1 MTTRDERSVPE
12 AELDAVQLL
21 GEPTR
26 RAVFDWVRAADQPV
40 TRDAVATAVGIS
52 RRLAAFH
59 LDRLAAAGLLTVDYA
74 RPPGARGP
82 GAGRPAKRYLA
93 TQREVA
99 ASFPPRRYELAAR
112 ILAAAAAHDEDDGDP
127 DPEEPRRGR
136 LADRAREVALQE
148 GVRVGAAHHCPHGKT
163 SPSGK
168 LTCAAEVLRDLGYQP
183 ETDGAGCLRLR
194 NCPFHGIVDIAPGLV
209 CGVNE
214 ALISGVVQGLH
225 AQGALQAALDGA
237 PSDCCVTVRAVSA

>member
-1 MTTRDERSVPE
+1 MTPRDERSAPE

-26 RAVFDWVRAADQPV
+26 RAVFDCVRAAVEPV
-40 TRDAVATAVGIS
+40 TRDAVAAAVGIS

-59 LDRLAAAGLLTVDYA
+59 LDRLADAGLLTVDYA

-93 TQREVA
+93 AQREVA

-112 ILAAAAAHDEDDGDP
+112 ILAAAAAQ
-127 DPEEPRRGR
+127 EEAGPRDAGQEHEHR
-136 LADRAREVALQE
+136 LADRARDVALRE
-148 GVRVGAAHHCPHGKT
+148 GVRVGAAHDCPRRAA
-163 SPSGK
+163 SPADA
-168 LTCAAEVLRDLGYQP
+168 LTCTAEVLRDLGYRP
-183 ETDGAGCLRLR
+183 ESDGDGCLRLR

-209 CGVNE
+209 CGVNQ
-214 ALISGVVQGLH
+214 ALISGVVEGLH
-225 AQGALQAALDGA
+225 GESSLRAALDGV
-237 PSDCCVTVRAVSA
+237 PPDCCVTVRAVST